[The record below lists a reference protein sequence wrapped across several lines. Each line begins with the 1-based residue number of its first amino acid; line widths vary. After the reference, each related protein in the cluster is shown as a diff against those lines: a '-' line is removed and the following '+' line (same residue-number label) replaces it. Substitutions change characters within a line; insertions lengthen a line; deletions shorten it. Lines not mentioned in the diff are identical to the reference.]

1 MLIKEKKELH
11 GYWVPPKNHSDRS
24 LSEDHDLQNK
34 RKSVPQIGKEHPLIT
49 VSRPIVWK
57 IDFPAWHTTAS
68 ACAHCDPPEH
78 F

>member
-11 GYWVPPKNHSDRS
+11 GYWVATQKSFRS
-24 LSEDHDLQNK
+24 IPLGGSRSTNK

-49 VSRPIVWK
+49 VSRPNGKSISPL
-57 IDFPAWHTTAS
+57 DTQPLL